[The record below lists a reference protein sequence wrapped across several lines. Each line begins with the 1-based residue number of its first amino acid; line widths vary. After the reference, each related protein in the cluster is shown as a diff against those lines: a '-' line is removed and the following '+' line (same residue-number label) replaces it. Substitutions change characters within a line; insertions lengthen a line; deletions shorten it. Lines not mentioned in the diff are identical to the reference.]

1 MTTNRREF
9 IEHVGAAAMLGAL
22 PLTSMP
28 SALSAFTAPAN
39 VNASGFDFSWVN
51 KLKGKTHKACFDC
64 AEVDS
69 GYGVWRAGMWE
80 PQYHSELGVKPTDTA
95 TVLVLRH
102 AALVLAFQQ
111 DFWDKYAIGADD
123 KVTHPITQQ
132 STDKNPALLSSTR
145 NEIDAQ
151 FDAFALPNFISKG
164 GIVLG
169 CNVAMQFFSMGL
181 AKKANIS
188 VDEARSRAVAA
199 MLPGVILQPS
209 GVFACVRAQE
219 AGCVYVRAS

>member
-1 MTTNRREF
+1 M
-9 IEHVGAAAMLGAL
+9 
-22 PLTSMP
+22 
-28 SALSAFTAPAN
+28 
-39 VNASGFDFSWVN
+39 
-51 KLKGKTHKACFDC
+51 
-64 AEVDS
+64 
-69 GYGVWRAGMWE
+69 
-80 PQYHSELGVKPTDTA
+80 
-95 TVLVLRH
+95 
-102 AALVLAFQQ
+102 
-111 DFWDKYAIGADD
+111 
-123 KVTHPITQQ
+123 THPITQQ

-169 CNVAMQFFSMGL
+169 CNVALQFFSMGL

-188 VDEARSRAVAA
+188 VEEARSRAVAA